1 MFKFGFDIA
10 EIFYHK
16 VVCTVCISRLGI
28 CSSLKIAHCNDQ
40 LWVIRSDRSWQKSN
54 RERIAQVAQDKR
66 ATISDLLRLLM
77 TKEQRERFTQVAHQK
92 WAKEWIA
99 HLLCGNRSFAKKNK
113 QLAQKKFFLQ
123 IVNIIYKYYI
133 FII

>member
-66 ATISDLLRLLM
+66 ATVSDLLRLLM
-77 TKEQRERFTQVAHQK
+77 TKEQRKRFTQVAHQK

-99 HLLCGNRSFAKKNK
+99 QLLCRNSAFAKKNK
-113 QLAQKKFFLQ
+113 QLAQKKFFSPNCQ
-123 IVNIIYKYYI
+123 YYI
-133 FII
+133 